1 MRYNKKLWN
10 LAKFTHFFAVF
21 STEVGIF
28 AADMEQMQFAAIVV
42 LALLLVKLLLLPRRV
57 AVHAVVNKARWL
69 MVGGTVLLLAH
80 FVLQYILKL
89 RLLGVTQAVMLN
101 LVFFIPVTLLFSLA
115 VLYLQRRGRIS
126 AMDIHVGWITWAVA
140 VAMIAVAAAIDG
152 QPLLSDTPELH
163 TAEVAASVCFAAML
177 GYFTWRQIVTLRSMH
192 NALQNYYDSDMDGV
206 LQWMKYSIVIML
218 LMALSVPVVIFFG
231 CGTVAVPGLIFIAC
245 IFYFIDSFFNYV
257 LSSAPRK
264 LQEAEEKEVEE
275 EEAKPAVPA
284 SLPRVEQAVE
294 QWVAKGGH
302 LQSGMKMP
310 NAADEMSVPRYLLS
324 AWLRHKGYKYAEWMT
339 DLRIE
344 EAKRQ
349 LRDHPD
355 WNNEA
360 IAIHCGFSDRCY
372 FQKKF
377 KERTGVSPTEYQNNQ
392 AS

>member
-1 MRYNKKLWN
+1 
-10 LAKFTHFFAVF
+10 
-21 STEVGIF
+21 
-28 AADMEQMQFAAIVV
+28 MEEMQFAAVIV

-57 AVHAVVNKARWL
+57 AVHAMVNKARWL
-69 MVGGTVLLLAH
+69 MVGGTGLLLAH
-80 FVLQYILKL
+80 FALQYILKL

-101 LVFFIPVTLLFSLA
+101 LVLFIPASWLFSLA
-115 VLYLQRRGRIS
+115 VLYLQRRGRIN
-126 AMDIHVGWITWAVA
+126 AMDIHVGWAAWL
-140 VAMIAVAAAIDG
+140 VAMVMLAVAAAIDG
-152 QPLLSDTPELH
+152 QPLMSDTPQLH
-163 TAEVAASVCFAAML
+163 TAELAASACFATMQ
-177 GYFTWRQIVTLRSMH
+177 GYYTWRQIVILRAMH
-192 NALQNYYDSDMDGV
+192 NALQNYYDRDMDSV

-218 LMALSVPVVIFFG
+218 CIALSVPVIIFIASG
-231 CGTVAVPGLIFIAC
+231 ALVVPGLIFIAC
-245 IFYFIDSFFNYV
+245 IFYFIDSFFNYI

-275 EEAKPAVPA
+275 EEAKPAAPS

-310 NAADEMSVPRYLLS
+310 NAADEIGVPRYLLS
-324 AWLRHKGYKYAEWMT
+324 AWLRQKGYKYAEWMT

-349 LRDHPD
+349 LQAHPD

-360 IAIHCGFSDRCY
+360 IAIRCGFSDRSY

-377 KERTGVSPTEYQNNQ
+377 KERTGISPTEYQNNQ